1 MKYIITESQY
11 FDLMEGKSE
20 ISERC
25 WKGYTQKGMK
35 TMFGKRYPNCVKIK
49 KKKSINEQEANPSI
63 KRQIMVM
70 LDSLGFDSTTKF
82 FGGVQ
87 KVMELLGDDFK
98 KWVSNNEKIV
108 LDSIWKKGLE
118 HTTEFFGGRD
128 NLIKLIGLK
137 KLIKFLIYFYNN
149 PEFYGNNFYFIC
161 DYGDFDE
168 YLDGLIF
175 DAHSQHEISMDDFF
189 GGIGDNFKSLLITIY
204 GDELKSFWN
213 QKRNELCAGQ
223 LVEQLFKNN
232 EEYLDFKSEYDK
244 VENVV
249 NKIFDRVFDNLTPQ
263 EGEKGYVRWLLP
275 NVPEVVDDIDDYTAF
290 SKNHWGRLWVYDCEN
305 FDKLIL
311 LRRFLQISSG
321 TFDKFLVT
329 YLNKK
334 FSDVLGDR
342 PIQDVGRHY
351 CNND

>member
-49 KKKSINEQEANPSI
+49 KKKNINEQEANPSV
-63 KRQIMVM
+63 KKKIMHL
-70 LDSLGFDSTTKF
+70 LDTTDFDKTAKF

-87 KVMELLGDDFK
+87 NLRKLLGDDFK
-98 KWVSNNEKIV
+98 KWAPNNIKFI
-108 LDSIWKKGLE
+108 LNSIWEKGLE
-118 HTTEFFGGRD
+118 YTAELYGGRD
-128 NLIKLIGLK
+128 NLIEIVGLK
-137 KLIKFLIYFYNN
+137 KLIRTLITFYDDA
-149 PEFYGNNFYFIC
+149 EFYGGNFYDIC
-161 DYGDFDE
+161 DYKNFDK
-168 YLDGLIF
+168 YLDVLIF
-175 DAHSQHEISMDDFF
+175 DADSQHDISMDYFF
-189 GGIGDNFKSLLITIY
+189 EGIGDNFKSLLITIY

-213 QKRNELCAGQ
+213 QKRNELCGGQ
-223 LVEQLFKNN
+223 LVEQLFRDD

-249 NKIFDRVFDNLTPQ
+249 NKIFDKVFDNLTPQ

-275 NVPEVVDDIDDYTAF
+275 NVPEDVEDLDDYSAF
-290 SKNHWGRLWVYDCEN
+290 SKNYWGRLWVYDCEN

-311 LRRFLQISSG
+311 LRRFLHISSG